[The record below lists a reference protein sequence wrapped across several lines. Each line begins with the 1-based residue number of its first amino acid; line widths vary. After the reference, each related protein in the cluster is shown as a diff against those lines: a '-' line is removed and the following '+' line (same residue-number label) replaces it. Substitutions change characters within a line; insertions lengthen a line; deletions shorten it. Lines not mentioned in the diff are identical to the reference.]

1 MKSIE
6 KKFRKLSEVE
16 HVLLRP
22 GRYIGSITPHTSV
35 EHIPEPSKSQ
45 MIPREITYNPGF
57 LKLFDEVIS
66 NSVDHSKRPEGKD
79 LDTIKVDVD
88 FETGEISIFDNG
100 GIPVVKHKEYD
111 QYVPEMIFELR
122 SGSNFDDSDESMLTG
137 QNGEGA
143 ALTNIFSKR
152 FVVETCDGKYKFK
165 MVFEDNSQ
173 TRNPP
178 KVSPS
183 ATGFTRITYNPD
195 WEKLGMKGID
205 DDNIAVLMNRV
216 YEIAATNSHLKVYFN
231 GTRINIKSFKDY
243 IEYFTPEYAYE
254 DAGHWK
260 VGVAASDD
268 GFKHISFVNGTRTK
282 TGGSHID
289 YVANQ
294 ICAELRAHIKKKHK
308 IDVKPSELKQHF
320 TLFIDAQIVNPRYS
334 SQTKDDLITEV
345 KDFKT
350 SWSISDKL
358 VKNIIKSSIIQSVLD
373 WAAAK
378 AHQEEMRELRK
389 LNKNTDKANLKLIKK
404 FNDATEKDRMKCSL
418 FLAEGDSAAGPIR
431 GARDPK
437 LHGVM
442 PLRGRPI
449 NVSAAPLAKVKE
461 NEEFENARTIL
472 GLKYGESPDFDNLNF
487 GRVIIA
493 SDADQFGHSIAGLI
507 VNMYYRLWPEMITAG
522 KVYRLVTPVAMVKIK
537 KEILEFFTLEEFEEW
552 RLKNE
557 STKYTYKFLKGL
569 GSSPPEMWERYMNN
583 LDRYL
588 VQLTWDSEA
597 KETLDL
603 CFLKEAGFT
612 DKRKEWL
619 DLE

>member
-1 MKSIE
+1 MKTIE
-6 KKFRKLSEVE
+6 SKFRKLSEVE

-22 GRYIGSITPHTSV
+22 GRYIGSISPHTSV
-35 EHIPEPSKSQ
+35 EYHPTAAGMEQ
-45 MIPREITYNPGF
+45 REMTYNPGF

-66 NSVDHSKRPEGKD
+66 NSVDHAKRPEGKH
-79 LDTIKVDVD
+79 LDTIKVEIDHQS
-88 FETGEISIFDNG
+88 GEISIFDNG
-100 GIPVVKHKEYD
+100 GIPVVKHKEYG

-122 SGSNFDDSDESMLTG
+122 AGSNFDDDDQAMLTG

-178 KVSPS
+178 KVSPG
-183 ATGFTRITYNPD
+183 ATGFTKITYNPD
-195 WEKLGMKGID
+195 FEKLGMKGID
-205 DDNIAVLMNRV
+205 DDNIAVLVNRV
-216 YEIAATNSHLKVYFN
+216 YQIAATNSNLKVYLN
-231 GTRINIKSFKDY
+231 GSRINIKSFKDY
-243 IEYFTPEYAYE
+243 IELFTQEYAYE

-260 VGVAASDD
+260 VGIAGSDD
-268 GFKHISFVNGTRTK
+268 GFKHISFVNGTHTK
-282 TGGSHID
+282 TGGTHVD

-308 IDVKPSELKQHF
+308 IDIKPSELKQHF

-334 SQTKDDLITEV
+334 SQTKEDLITEI
-345 KDFKT
+345 KDYKT
-350 SWSISDKL
+350 SWTISDKM
-358 VKNIIKSSIIQSVLD
+358 VNKIIKSSIIQSVLD

-378 AHQEEMRELRK
+378 AHQEELKELRK
-389 LNKNTDKANLKLIKK
+389 LNKASDKANLKHIAK
-404 FNDATEKDRMKCSL
+404 FSDATEKNRSL
-418 FLAEGDSAAGPIR
+418 TSIFLAEGDSAAGPLR
-431 GARDPK
+431 GARNPK
-437 LHGVM
+437 LHGVY

-461 NEEFENARTIL
+461 NEEFENARTIV
-472 GLKYGESPDFDNLNF
+472 GLKYGEPADIKNLNF
-487 GRVIIA
+487 GRIIIA

-507 VNMYYRLWPEMITAG
+507 VNMYYRLWPDLVEAG
-522 KVYRLVTPVAMVKIK
+522 LIYRLVTPVVAVQYK
-537 KEILEFFTLEEFEEW
+537 KEDLEFFTLEEFEKW
-552 RLKNE
+552 RAEHENE
-557 STKYTYKFLKGL
+557 KYSYKFLKGL
-569 GSSPPEMWERYMNN
+569 GSSSPKQWKKYMDN

-588 VQLTWDSEA
+588 IQFTFDKAA

-612 DKRKEWL
+612 DKRKAWL